1 MSSAVPTQ
9 SPGVALVAEDDA
21 GQRMLMEQ
29 ALSQAGF
36 TVVAVADGAAAL
48 EYAVAHPPDI
58 VFLDVVMPRMT
69 GLQACREIRTAL
81 GTSCP
86 PIIVVT
92 SQDGD
97 DAIAEGVDAG
107 ATDYLIKPV
116 NWTLL
121 LHRVRGW
128 LTAYQAAQEACPA
141 LPPRRE
147 RTLRVSRRGLV
158 LTDSDV
164 TEAAASAP
172 TSSHDRAPE
181 LAEVLPAPFA
191 AQVMACVRK
200 VLKTRE
206 AADVRYAQWE
216 ARICAEGRDK
226 ARVVICEASAAEDE
240 AAAEMFRLAY
250 LDAVTGLPNR
260 HLFERTAEDSLARAR
275 LRGLSVML
283 LCVTCDAFAALR
295 PDQPQLR
302 RAARALADE
311 MVMRL
316 RDTDHLVRY
325 DSLEAGDSPVASAD
339 GVLFLVLVANAE
351 APGAVPAVVERIHEA
366 CAAAAEK
373 SLNQLSLVPRIGVA
387 RFPQDT
393 DALPA
398 LIERAIMAAGEARQQ
413 RDMQPHAAP
422 APARAASP
430 EYLADL
436 AGELRHALAMG
447 QIHLHYQPRI
457 ELATGQVAGAE
468 ALLRWA
474 HPLRGVLSAG
484 ALIAMA
490 EAAGEAGRL
499 TDWALGEACRQ
510 AAVWARELPCRLRV
524 SINTSECQLTRP
536 DFARRLI
543 EQVTEHAVDPALI
556 EIEIDEQFLDVSDA
570 VLAQLFEL
578 RHAGIGLIV
587 DDFSAGR
594 ASVGTLRR
602 LRIGGFKIDRA
613 QLRANV
619 LFNEESGIYALTASI
634 ARARQGCVIAKGIE
648 SAEELAVAR
657 ARGCDQ
663 AQGFHICQPL
673 PVAEFERYLARAG
686 AATAAGN

>member
-1 MSSAVPTQ
+1 MTSAVATQ
-9 SPGVALVAEDDA
+9 SAGVALVAEDDTA
-21 GQRMLMEQ
+21 QRMLMEQ

-58 VFLDVVMPRMT
+58 VFLDVVMPHMT
-69 GLQACREIRTAL
+69 GLQACRAIRDAL
-81 GTSCP
+81 GTRCP
-86 PIIVVT
+86 PIVVVT

-128 LTAYQAAQEACPA
+128 LTAYQAAQEARPVLPA
-141 LPPRRE
+141 RRE
-147 RTLRVSRRGLV
+147 RTLQVSRRGV
-158 LTDSDV
+158 ILTDSDV
-164 TEAAASAP
+164 TDAGASALP
-172 TSSHDRAPE
+172 SSRDDAPE
-181 LAEVLPAPFA
+181 LAAVLAPPFA

-206 AADVRYAQWE
+206 PADMRYAQWE
-216 ARICAEGRDK
+216 AHVSAEGLDK
-226 ARVVICEASAAEDE
+226 ARVVICEASAVEDA

-260 HLFERTAEDSLARAR
+260 HLFERTAEDSLMRAR

-283 LCVTCDAFAALR
+283 RCVTCDAFAALR

-302 RAARALADE
+302 RAARTLADE

-325 DSLEAGDSPVASAD
+325 DSREAGDTPVASTD
-339 GVLFLVLVANAE
+339 GVLFLVLVANAD
-351 APGAVPAVVERIHEA
+351 APGAVPAVVDRIHAA

-373 SLNQLSLVPRIGVA
+373 SLNQLSLAPRIGVA
-387 RFPQDT
+387 RFPEDADT
-393 DALPA
+393 LPA

-413 RDMQPHAAP
+413 RDTQPRPAR
-422 APARAASP
+422 APARPASP
-430 EYLADL
+430 EFLADL
-436 AGELRHALAMG
+436 AGELRQALTTG
-447 QIHLHYQPRI
+447 QIRLHYQPRI

-474 HPLRGVLSAG
+474 HPLRGMLSAG

-490 EAAGEAGRL
+490 ESAGEAGYL

-510 AAVWARELPCRLRV
+510 AAIWARDLPCRLRV
-524 SINTSECQLTRP
+524 SVNTSECQLARA
-536 DFARRLI
+536 DFAQRLI
-543 EQVTEHAVDPALI
+543 GQVAGHALDPTLI
-556 EIEIDEQFLDVSDA
+556 EIEVGEQFLDISDA

-578 RHAGIGLIV
+578 RQAGIGLIV
-587 DDFSAGR
+587 DDFCAGR
-594 ASVGTLRR
+594 ASLGALRR

-613 QLRANV
+613 QLRANA

-663 AQGFHICQPL
+663 AQGLHICQPL
-673 PVAEFERYLARAG
+673 PVAEFERYLAHAG
-686 AATAAGN
+686 TAAAAGI